1 MTILITGGTGF
12 IGSFLAQA
20 LLESTSDDLILFD
33 YILNEGRIANIKENP
48 RVKVIQGDVANWPDV
63 VTIFK
68 DNQQIDKIYHF
79 GSLMPPH
86 TEERLLDAFR
96 INIQGSFNIFECCRV
111 FEVPKIIYSSSGAI
125 YGPGVDLPITEKTF
139 RDPWTFYGVGKVC
152 SEVIGSY
159 YHKRQ
164 NVNFTSIRFPALIGP
179 GRTGKGLT
187 IFANNI
193 IQYPSQNE
201 TAICNVEEDVSIPI
215 IYIKEA
221 AKFLASLATRDDLPE
236 QAYNI
241 DGAWLSA
248 EEIAILVKQVLP
260 DAIIEYDPDPVLS
273 FQLKSWSMMKSDD
286 SLIKKDLGYTPLYT
300 PEEFV
305 SDFIKEVQEHPHY
318 KI

>member
-1 MTILITGGTGF
+1 MSILITGGTGF
-12 IGSFLAQA
+12 IGSFLTHE

-33 YILNEGRIANIKENP
+33 YILNKNRIANIKANP
-48 RVKVIQGDVANWPDV
+48 RVTIIKGDIANWPDV
-63 VTIFK
+63 VSVFN
-68 DNQQIDKIYHF
+68 DYPQIDKIYHF
-79 GSLMPPH
+79 GSLMPPL
-86 TEERLLDAFR
+86 TEEKLLDAFR
-96 INIQGSFNIFECCRV
+96 INIQGSFNVFECARI

-125 YGPGVDLPITEKTF
+125 YGPGVDLPVTEKTF
-139 RDPWTFYGVGKVC
+139 RDPWTMYGVGKVC

-159 YHKRQ
+159 YHRRQ

-179 GRTGKGLT
+179 GRTGRGLT

-193 IQYPSQNE
+193 IQYPAQKE
-201 TAICNVEEDVSIPI
+201 TAVCNVKEDVSIPI

-221 AKFLASLATRDDLPE
+221 AKFLASLADRDDLPE

-248 EEIAILVKQVLP
+248 EEIVNLVKQIIP

-286 SLIKKDLGYTPLYT
+286 TLVKQDLGYEPLYT
-300 PEEFV
+300 PKEFI
-305 SDFIKEVQEHPHY
+305 SDFIKEVQEHSY
-318 KI
+318 YQI

>member
-1 MTILITGGTGF
+1 MSILITGGTGF
-12 IGSFLAQA
+12 IGSFLTHA
-20 LLESTSDDLILFD
+20 LLESTPEDLILFD
-33 YILNEGRIANIKENP
+33 YILNESRIGDIKSNP
-48 RVKVIQGDVANWPDV
+48 RVSIIQGDISNWPDIV
-63 VTIFK
+63 SVFK
-68 DNQQIDKIYHF
+68 DNPNIEKIYHF

-86 TEERLLDAFR
+86 TEEKLLDAFK
-96 INIQGSFNIFECCRV
+96 INIQGSFNIFECARV
-111 FEVPKIIYSSSGAI
+111 FGVPKIIYSSSGAI

-139 RDPWTFYGVGKVC
+139 RDPWTMYGVGKVC

-159 YHKRQ
+159 YHRRQ
-164 NVNFTSIRFPALIGP
+164 NVSFTSIRFPALIGP
-179 GRTGKGLT
+179 GRTGRGLT

-193 IQYPSQNE
+193 IQYPAQKE

-241 DGAWLSA
+241 DGVWLSA
-248 EEIAILVKQVLP
+248 EELANLVKQVLP
-260 DAIIEYDPDPVLS
+260 DATIEYDPDPVLS
-273 FQLKSWSMMKSDD
+273 FQLRSWSMMKSDD
-286 SLIKKDLGYTPLYT
+286 TLVKQDLGYKPLYS

-305 SDFIKEVQEHPHY
+305 SDFIKEVHEHPHY